1 MPPTGAETGGGHGG
15 WGGVARQ
22 SGNMACLSSGAHV
35 PGRAGRPIRVEVR
48 KGFDM

>member
-35 PGRAGRPIRVEVR
+35 PGSRQADPRGSQE
-48 KGFDM
+48 GF